1 MRGLRQNVT
10 TCHRTP
16 AISAPLLLAR
26 KLPALSRRSPVGS
39 GEDGCL
45 EGVSPDV
52 RSHASLVPFPD
63 SSQGVNLHSHSYSS
77 HRHFFTHARKFSSHS
92 NSALALS
99 HTGPWP
105 VQRMCG
111 LSAMI
116 SSGGSSAPDWA
127 TEGMPTYLQSTA
139 SCEFYSFLMDSSSPH
154 ANTIMDRH
162 AINVWQ
168 EIR

>member
-10 TCHRTP
+10 TCNRT
-16 AISAPLLLAR
+16 AAMSTPLLLGR
-26 KLPALSRRSPVGS
+26 KMPAISRRSPVGS
-39 GEDGCL
+39 GENRCL
-45 EGVSPDV
+45 EGVSTGV
-52 RSHASLVPFPD
+52 RSHASLLPVLD
-63 SSQGVNLHSHSYSS
+63 SSQGVIPTANLTLH
-77 HRHFFTHARKFSSHS
+77 THTHIASKAT
-92 NSALALS
+92 ALRIIALTLS

-105 VQRMCG
+105 VQRIIS
-111 LSAMI
+111 LSALI

-154 ANTIMDRH
+154 ATTIMDRH
-162 AINVWQ
+162 AVNVWA